1 MKRLFLVLIIM
12 GMLVAGCD
20 SNGCFWQLKRDPPSA
35 IIKGT
40 TQQVKVSHQVIVNS
54 LNLGFSL
61 KR

>member
-1 MKRLFLVLIIM
+1 MKKYIVRLT
-12 GMLVAGCD
+12 
-20 SNGCFWQLKRDPPSA
+20 NECFWQLKRDPPSA

-54 LNLGFSL
+54 LNLRFSL